1 MQEKPQDEREHIMK
15 KKAKSEEKDELRP
28 EYDFSKMK
36 GGVRGKYVNRYKAG
50 TNLIL
55 LAPDVAKAFPN
66 EEAVNEALRLLVR
79 RNAVLLIGSMMITFI
94 ILRIY
99 LHWLPNTDL
108 NIGQYNIHHLFTG
121 LILMTIGGI
130 PLAIFRGASR
140 KMDAALVIFGTGL
153 GMALD
158 EWVFL
163 IATDG
168 TNASYLL
175 PVSLWGGIVVIG
187 LACVYAL
194 GLVGYRLVR
203 DRTARRINQH

>member
-1 MQEKPQDEREHIMK
+1 MTSITFKTP
-15 KKAKSEEKDELRP
+15 RP
-28 EYDFSKMK
+28 
-36 GGVRGKYVNRYKAG
+36 
-50 TNLIL
+50 
-55 LAPDVAKAFPN
+55 
-66 EEAVNEALRLLVR
+66 LVI
-79 RNAVLLIGSMMITFI
+79 RNAVLLIGSVLLTFA
-94 ILRIY
+94 ILRVC
-99 LHWLPNTDL
+99 LHLSPNTDL
-108 NIGQYNIHHLFTG
+108 FIVGYNIHHLFTG
-121 LILMTIGGI
+121 LILITIGGI
-130 PLAIFRGASR
+130 PLAIFRGAAR
-140 KMDAALVIFGTGL
+140 KLDAALVIFGTGL

-175 PVSLWGGIVVIG
+175 PVSLWGGVVVIG